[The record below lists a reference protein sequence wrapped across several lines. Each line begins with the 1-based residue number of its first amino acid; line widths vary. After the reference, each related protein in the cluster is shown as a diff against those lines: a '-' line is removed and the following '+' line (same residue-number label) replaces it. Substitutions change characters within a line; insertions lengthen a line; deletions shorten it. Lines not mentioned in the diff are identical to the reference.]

1 MIIFALGIGSIP
13 DAVLSELKNHRDL
26 GVHSEMFSDG
36 IIPLVN
42 CGAITNAK
50 KKLQTGKIVGAFA
63 YGTKDLYSFMNNNP
77 LIGKLFHGTCK
88 FRYVHIYCRF

>member
-13 DAVLSELKNHRDL
+13 DAVLSQLKNHRDL

-63 YGTKDLYSFMNNNP
+63 YGTKDLYSFMDNNP
-77 LIGKLFHGTCK
+77 FIGKFC
-88 FRYVHIYCRF
+88 

>member
-1 MIIFALGIGSIP
+1 MIGFTLGIGSIP
-13 DAVLSELKNHRDL
+13 DAVLSQLKNHRDL

-50 KKLQTGKIVGAFA
+50 KKLQTGKIVGGFA
-63 YGTKDLYSFMNNNP
+63 YGTKDLYSFMDNNP
-77 LIGKLFHGTCK
+77 FIGKFC
-88 FRYVHIYCRF
+88 